1 MTRPWHVPAPPH
13 SWAWVEVEVAQET
26 NRSRSATSWRSEPG
40 RRRGPGPG
48 AALVAAMVEAL
59 QTVHVNRWVP
69 AAVRPDFFIGVRQI
83 GHSLALGERDLT
95 DYTISPR
102 CQQPAPITTLM
113 RNHPEFPLLFQ
124 QEVGPRAPRSRR

>member
-26 NRSRSATSWRSEPG
+26 NRSRSATSWRSGPG

-59 QTVHVNRWVP
+59 QAVHFYRWVP

-83 GHSLALGERDLT
+83 GHSLALGGTGSHRLHD
-95 DYTISPR
+95 
-102 CQQPAPITTLM
+102 QPSMSTT
-113 RNHPEFPLLFQ
+113 RPDNHPEP
-124 QEVGPRAPRSRR
+124 ESPRISVVIPTRSRT